1 MNVHVKDR
9 VKGGATIKLGEGDA
23 DFEAVFQSLQ
33 KVNYQGNFIIQAARS
48 KDNKHD
54 LALLGYY
61 NFTKDYIN
69 KYKPSIVVA
78 EKLAERLTDK
88 EKSEFNLKCVC
99 ASVKL

>member
-69 KYKPSIVVA
+69 KYKPIF
-78 EKLAERLTDK
+78 LG
-88 EKSEFNLKCVC
+88 
-99 ASVKL
+99 